1 MSQMDRIIPRWAASW
16 VTLSRSNAHVRSQC
30 RLCGI
35 QQRVD
40 ASVQA
45 LRFGA
50 ASSPVDQ
57 LDGCNVVGCHGRVYF
72 MAARSYGRP
81 WLTLLAR
88 EDLRA
93 ALASD
98 APPANAV
105 TLDLV
110 RTDAAG

>member
-1 MSQMDRIIPRWAASW
+1 MNRIDRIIPRWAAAW
-16 VTLSRSNAHVRSQC
+16 GALARSNALVRSQC

-50 ASSPVDQ
+50 AASPVDH
-57 LDGCNVVGCHGRVYF
+57 LDACGIVGCHGRVYF

-81 WLTLLAR
+81 WLTLLSQG
-88 EDLRA
+88 DLRE
-93 ALASD
+93 ALAEA
-98 APPANAV
+98 APSANVV
-105 TLDLV
+105 TLDLIH
-110 RTDAAG
+110 RSPPR

>member
-1 MSQMDRIIPRWAASW
+1 MSETVRIFPRWASSW
-16 VTLSRSNAHVRSQC
+16 GSLARSNALVRSQC

-50 ASSPVDQ
+50 ASTPVDQ
-57 LDGCNVVGCHGRVYF
+57 FDGCSIVGCHGRVNF
-72 MAARSYGRP
+72 AVARSYGRP
-81 WLTLLAR
+81 WLTMLSH

-93 ALASD
+93 TMAQA
-98 APPANAV
+98 APAANAV
-105 TLDLV
+105 TLDLIG
-110 RTDAAG
+110 TAAR